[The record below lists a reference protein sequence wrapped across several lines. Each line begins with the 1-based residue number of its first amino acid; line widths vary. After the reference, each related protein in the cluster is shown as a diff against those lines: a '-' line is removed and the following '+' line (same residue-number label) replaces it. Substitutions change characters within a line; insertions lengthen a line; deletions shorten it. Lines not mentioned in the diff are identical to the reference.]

1 MSSTQDFVE
10 KSPAKKA
17 TEAASQAQDAAT
29 KLVDVNRDRAT
40 AVTIGRQL
48 AQRIGSDRFDMW
60 FDGDQNFR
68 VGESSEAMVV
78 VSADSPFTCQRIQ
91 NSLGRDIRLIVDRI
105 CGPQFKIEYSV
116 VEPSPVKSKD
126 SDTGQSA
133 SQAAASENS
142 PTFDDHDGGVTLPLF
157 SQTDGAS
164 ASDAHQRDPVA
175 ASDRSTL
182 PFSPTAGNPERL
194 RASSEKPRGLSGF
207 HFGENNPLIEKAVEQ
222 SFRNPGRYSP
232 LFVYGSVGAG
242 KSHLLESYTHDFR
255 KQLRMSRC
263 VYLTAE
269 QFTGYFL
276 HSLRGGSGLPVFR
289 RKYRDLDLLAID
301 NIQFFAG
308 KRATLNEFQYTID
321 HLIRSG
327 KQVLLSADRP
337 PLELHDMGSEVAT
350 RVAAGLV
357 CSLDYPDFESR
368 CRITRQFCKPLGL
381 DLADEVIE
389 LICDALKR
397 DVRKLSGAV
406 NRLSVLQSLNSSRIT
421 IDQVRETLS
430 DLFSTSCSSTTSMP
444 NIEKAVC
451 ELFELKPSE
460 LKSPSRR
467 KQISSARMLAMYL
480 SRRYTSSAFSE
491 IGDYYGGRTH
501 STVIA
506 ADRKVG
512 QWLEKD
518 EGIALPHARYSAR
531 EVLKRI
537 ESNLRIG

>member
-1 MSSTQDFVE
+1 MFKLSSTQDFVE
-10 KSPAKKA
+10 KSTAEKA
-17 TEAASQAQDAAT
+17 TEPTLQSRNSAASAGKDFDA
-29 KLVDVNRDRAT
+29 DRAV
-40 AVTIGRQL
+40 AADIQRQL
-48 AQRIGSDRFDMW
+48 SERIGDDRFDMW
-60 FDGDQNFR
+60 FDGEQNFQ
-68 VGESSEAMVV
+68 VCHAPAPQVSI
-78 VSADSPFTCQRIQ
+78 SADSPFSSQRIQ
-91 NSLGRDIRLIVDRI
+91 SSLGRDIRMIVDRV
-105 CGPQFKIEYSV
+105 CGPQFSVEYTVLESKS
-116 VEPSPVKSKD
+116 VEPN
-126 SDTGQSA
+126 GSA
-133 SQAAASENS
+133 SSGDKTGS
-142 PTFDDHDGGVTLPLF
+142 LPFDS
-157 SQTDGAS
+157 SQQVLADDS
-164 ASDAHQRDPVA
+164 SDADRLSGSCTATIPMSGSKPQPLQR
-175 ASDRSTL
+175 
-182 PFSPTAGNPERL
+182 
-194 RASSEKPRGLSGF
+194 PRGLSGF
-207 HFGENNPLIEKAVEQ
+207 YFGENNPLIEKAVEQ

-242 KSHLLESYTHDFR
+242 KSHLLESYAHDFR
-255 KQLRMSRC
+255 KRLRMSRC

-269 QFTGYFL
+269 QFTGFFL

-337 PLELHDMGSEVAT
+337 PMELHDMGSEVAT

-368 CRITRQFCKPLGL
+368 RRITRQFCKPLGL
-381 DLADEVIE
+381 NLSDDVIDLVCQT
-389 LICDALKR
+389 LTR

-406 NRLSVLQSLNSSRIT
+406 NRLSVLQSLNGSRIT
-421 IDQVRETLS
+421 VDQVRETLS
-430 DLFSTSCSSTTSMP
+430 DLFASSYSASTSMP

-451 ELFELKPSE
+451 ELFEVRPSE
-460 LKSPSRR
+460 LKSSSRR
-467 KQISSARMLAMYL
+467 KKISSARMLAMYL

-506 ADRKVG
+506 AEKKVD
-512 QWLEKD
+512 QWLSKD
-518 EGIALPHARYSAR
+518 EGIALPHAKYSAR

>member
-1 MSSTQDFVE
+1 MFKLSSTQDFVE
-10 KSPAKKA
+10 KSA
-17 TEAASQAQDAAT
+17 TESAT
-29 KLVDVNRDRAT
+29 DPAPQTRGLDTCAGSVGGIDQTTSAD
-40 AVTIGRQL
+40 IQRQL
-48 AQRIGSDRFDMW
+48 VERIGGDRFNMW
-60 FDGDQNFR
+60 FDVAQNFQ
-68 VGESSEAMVV
+68 VCHSPETT
-78 VSADSPFTCQRIQ
+78 VSITADSPFTCQRIQ
-91 NSLGRDIRLIVDRI
+91 NSLGRDLRLIVDRV
-105 CGPQFKIEYSV
+105 CGPQFSIDYVV
-116 VEPSPVKSKD
+116 VESDPVKTDSTGDLHEADDHATPSLFDSLEKIAPKD
-126 SDTGQSA
+126 SSAPQHLAGSAKPKQS
-133 SQAAASENS
+133 
-142 PTFDDHDGGVTLPLF
+142 
-157 SQTDGAS
+157 
-164 ASDAHQRDPVA
+164 QR
-175 ASDRSTL
+175 
-182 PFSPTAGNPERL
+182 
-194 RASSEKPRGLSGF
+194 PRGLSGF
-207 HFGENNPLIEKAVEQ
+207 YFGESNPLIEKAVEQ

-232 LFVYGSVGAG
+232 LFVYGSVGSG

-255 KQLRMSRC
+255 KRLRMSRC
-263 VYLTAE
+263 VHLTAE
-269 QFTGYFL
+269 QFTGFFL
-276 HSLRGGSGLPVFR
+276 HSLRGSGLPVFR

-301 NIQFFAG
+301 DIQFFAG

-337 PLELHDMGSEVAT
+337 PMELHDMGSEVAT

-381 DLADEVIE
+381 DLADDVIE
-389 LICDALKR
+389 LVCQTLTR

-406 NRLSVLQSLNSSRIT
+406 NRLSVLQSLTGTRIT
-421 IDQVRETLS
+421 TDQVRETLT
-430 DLFSTSCSSTTSMP
+430 DLFSGSYSASTSMP

-451 ELFELKPSE
+451 ELFEVRPAE
-460 LKSPSRR
+460 LKSSSRR

-506 ADRKVG
+506 AEKKVD

-518 EGIALPHARYSAR
+518 EGIALPHARYPAR

-537 ESNLRIG
+537 ESHLRIG

>member
-1 MSSTQDFVE
+1 MFFQLIGSNLLRSGSARHALTRQDEQLSSTQDFVE
-10 KSPAKKA
+10 NSPFKKA
-17 TEAASQAQDAAT
+17 REAASEAQNST
-29 KLVDVNRDRAT
+29 TDVTT
-40 AVTIGRQL
+40 AKVKTQSTTADDIRRQL
-48 AQRIGSDRFDMW
+48 TQRIGDDRFNMW
-60 FDGDQNFR
+60 FDGEQNFR
-68 VGESSEAMVV
+68 ICPPPETTLV
-78 VSADSPFTCQRIQ
+78 VSADSPFTCHRIQ

-105 CGPQFKIEYSV
+105 CGPQFKIEYAV
-116 VEPSPVKSKD
+116 VESEDNAGSQVPSTDNALPLFDQVQPEGSDEIAQSD
-126 SDTGQSA
+126 SNSA
-133 SQAAASENS
+133 PISS
-142 PTFDDHDGGVTLPLF
+142 PTFKPKL
-157 SQTDGAS
+157 A
-164 ASDAHQRDPVA
+164 
-175 ASDRSTL
+175 
-182 PFSPTAGNPERL
+182 
-194 RASSEKPRGLSGF
+194 EKPRGLSGF
-207 HFGENNPLIEKAVEQ
+207 QFGENNPLIEKAVEQ
-222 SFRNPGRYSP
+222 SFQTPGRYSP
-232 LFVYGSVGAG
+232 LFVYGSVGCG

-255 KQLRMSRC
+255 KRLRMSRC

-321 HLIRSG
+321 HLIRGG

-337 PLELHDMGSEVAT
+337 PLELQEIGSEVTT

-357 CSLDYPDFESR
+357 CSLDYPDLESR
-368 CRITRQFCKPLGL
+368 RRIARQFCQPLGL
-381 DLADEVIE
+381 DLDDEVTD
-389 LICDALKR
+389 LVCRALKR
-397 DVRKLSGAV
+397 DVRKLSGAI
-406 NRLSVLQSLNSSRIT
+406 NRLSVLQSLSAFRLT
-421 IDQVRETLS
+421 TDQVRETLS
-430 DLFSTSCSSTTSMP
+430 DLFSTSCSSSTSMP
-444 NIEKAVC
+444 TIEKAVC
-451 ELFELKPSE
+451 EIFELKPSE

-506 ADRKVG
+506 AEKKVD
-512 QWLEKD
+512 QWLEKN

-531 EVLKRI
+531 EVIKRI

>member
-1 MSSTQDFVE
+1 MRQDVHLSSTQDFVE
-10 KSPAKKA
+10 KSPLKKA
-17 TEAASQAQDAAT
+17 TEAASPGQVVAVDASVLADHEPT
-29 KLVDVNRDRAT
+29 TSADIR
-40 AVTIGRQL
+40 RQL
-48 AQRIGSDRFDMW
+48 AQRIGDDRFDMW
-60 FDGDQNFR
+60 FDGDQNFH
-68 VGESSEAMVV
+68 VDHSPESTVV
-78 VSADSPFTCQRIQ
+78 ISADSPFTCQRIQ
-91 NSLGRDIRLIVDRI
+91 NSLGRDIRLIVDRM

-116 VEPSPVKSKD
+116 VESEELDPCGP
-126 SDTGQSA
+126 GNGGG
-133 SQAAASENS
+133 ENS
-142 PTFDDHDGGVTLPLF
+142 NSSPTGDVTLPLF
-157 SQTDGAS
+157 
-164 ASDAHQRDPVA
+164 
-175 ASDRSTL
+175 
-182 PFSPTAGNPERL
+182 ERL
-194 RASSEKPRGLSGF
+194 DQGHSNDSHDNDSAAPTIAISTASVKAKQSGKPRGLSGF
-207 HFGENNPLIEKAVEQ
+207 HFGEKNPLIEKAVEQ

-232 LFVYGSVGAG
+232 LFVYGSVGCG

-269 QFTGYFL
+269 QFTGFFL

-301 NIQFFAG
+301 NVQFFAG

-321 HLIRSG
+321 HLIRGG

-337 PLELHDMGSEVAT
+337 PLELQDMGSEVAT

-357 CSLDYPDFESR
+357 CSLEYPDFESR

-381 DLADEVIE
+381 DLADEIVE
-389 LICDALKR
+389 LICETLKR

-406 NRLSVLQSLNSSRIT
+406 NRLSVLQSLNNRRIT
-421 IDQVRETLS
+421 TDQVRETLS
-430 DLFSTSCSSTTSMP
+430 DLFSTSCSSNTSMP

-451 ELFELKPSE
+451 ELFEVKPSE
-460 LKSPSRR
+460 LKSSSRR

-480 SRRYTSSAFSE
+480 SRRYTASAFSE

-506 ADRKVG
+506 AEKKVD

>member
-10 KSPAKKA
+10 NSPREKA
-17 TEAASQAQDAAT
+17 TESAPQAQDAVVAASGAAANKPT
-29 KLVDVNRDRAT
+29 TSTDIR
-40 AVTIGRQL
+40 RQL
-48 AQRIGSDRFDMW
+48 AQRIGDDRFDMW
-60 FDGDQNFR
+60 FDGDQNFH
-68 VGESSEAMVV
+68 VAHSPKSMVV

-105 CGPQFKIEYSV
+105 CGPQFEIEYSV
-116 VEPSPVKSKD
+116 AESKD
-126 SDTGQSA
+126 VSDLCVSRAEQN
-133 SQAAASENS
+133 ENGKS
-142 PTFDDHDGGVTLPLF
+142 STLTDDAILPLF
-157 SQTDGAS
+157 GQPNDQDQT
-164 ASDAHQRDPVA
+164 
-175 ASDRSTL
+175 
-182 PFSPTAGNPERL
+182 GN
-194 RASSEKPRGLSGF
+194 SSESDSGTATVSALTITTPLGKAKPTGKPRGLSGF
-207 HFGENNPLIEKAVEQ
+207 WFGENNPLIEKAVEQ

-232 LFVYGSVGAG
+232 LFVYGSVGSG

-255 KQLRMSRC
+255 KRLRMSRC

-301 NIQFFAG
+301 NVQFFAG

-321 HLIRSG
+321 HLIRGG

-337 PLELHDMGSEVAT
+337 PLELQDMGSEVAT

-368 CRITRQFCKPLGL
+368 CQIARQFCKPLGL
-381 DLADEVIE
+381 DLADEVVE
-389 LICDALKR
+389 LVCETLKR

-406 NRLSVLQSLNSSRIT
+406 NRLSVLQSLNSRRIT
-421 IDQVRETLS
+421 TDQVRETLS
-430 DLFSTSCSSTTSMP
+430 DLFATSCSSSASMP
-444 NIEKAVC
+444 SIEKAVC

-460 LKSPSRR
+460 LKSSSRR

-480 SRRYTSSAFSE
+480 SRRYTASAFSE

-506 ADRKVG
+506 AEKKVD